1 MLDPNISPLPEDM
14 VSALYAIALCCTST
28 KKKTRPFM
36 LQVYNDLMK
45 VGFGNLIVSL

>member
-1 MLDPNISPLPEDM
+1 MLDPNIPPLPEDM
-14 VSALYAIALCCTST
+14 VSALYAIALSCTST

-36 LQVYNDLMK
+36 QQVYNDLMK